1 MKNIIYTLAMAL
13 TACQAPRQDVADP
26 YQPRPIAYD
35 EALKPFY
42 HGVASGD
49 PLTDRV
55 IIWTRVT
62 PEENKPTDVTWR
74 VAEDSAFAAVIQEGL
89 VTTSA
94 ERDYTVKV
102 DVAGLRPDQ
111 PYYYQFEAL
120 GALSP
125 VGRTKTAPVSA
136 ADSLR
141 LAFASCSNYEFGYFN
156 AYGHLAQQPLYDAV
170 VHLGDYI
177 YEYAVGVYGDTTY
190 GRRNVPAHEIIT
202 LDDYRTRYALYRA
215 DPELQAAHAAHPWIT
230 IWDDH
235 EISNNAYVDGAQ
247 NHTPG
252 EEGDY
257 QSRRAAAVQAYYEW
271 LPIRGQAGDPL
282 YRSFDFGP
290 LAKLMVLDGRL
301 AGRSAPA
308 DSVTDPVFMDS
319 SRTMLGTPQ
328 RGWLEQELTGTDAV
342 WKVIGNQVIFSGLD
356 VSHFPNS
363 PDKYMDMWDGYP
375 VERAEFIKFLK
386 QQSVRNLIV
395 GTGDFHSSLGL
406 EIPDNPLQPSTYD
419 RADTS
424 QGLGVEFVVHSVN
437 ASNVNEWVGEDTA
450 RMVAR
455 LYQDPAHN
463 PHVRHA
469 NTSDHGYV
477 ELVLNPQEAQIR
489 WKYLRTLR
497 ERDYTLQQ
505 THRMTVPRQQA
516 RLEAFGI

>member
-1 MKNIIYTLAMAL
+1 MKNVIYLLAMAL
-13 TACQAPRQDVADP
+13 TACQSPQQEDTDG
-26 YQPRPIAYD
+26 YQLRPIAYD

-49 PLTDRV
+49 PLADQV

-62 PEENKPTDVTWR
+62 PQQNGAVEVSWQ
-74 VAEDSAFAAVIQEGL
+74 VAEDSTFATVVEKGS
-89 VTTSA
+89 VSTSA
-94 ERDYTVKV
+94 AQDYTVKV
-102 DVAGLRPDQ
+102 DVTGLRPNQ
-111 PYYYQFEAL
+111 RYYYQFEAL
-120 GALSP
+120 GTRSP
-125 VGRTKTAPVSA
+125 RGRTKTSPTEAV
-136 ADSLR
+136 DSLR

-156 AYGHLAQQPLYDAV
+156 AYGHLARQPLYDAV

-177 YEYAVGVYGDTTY
+177 YEYGVGVYGDTTY
-190 GRRNVPAHEIIT
+190 GRFNVPAHELIT
-202 LDDYRTRYALYRA
+202 LEDYRTRYALYRA
-215 DPELQAAHAAHPWIT
+215 DPDLQAAHAAHPWIT

-235 EISNNAYVDGAQ
+235 EISNNAYADGAQ

-257 QSRRAAAVQAYYEW
+257 SSRRAAAVQAYYEW
-271 LPIRGQAGDPL
+271 LPIRGQAGEPL
-282 YRSFDFGP
+282 YRSFEFGP

-308 DSVTDPVFMDS
+308 DSVASPAFLDS

-328 RGWLEQELTGTDAV
+328 LGWLEQELTSTEAE

-356 VSHFPNS
+356 VSHFPNA

-375 VERAEFIKFLK
+375 VERAHFIAFLK
-386 QQSVRNLIV
+386 DQRIDNLLV
-395 GTGDFHSSLGL
+395 GTGDFHSSLGM
-406 EIPDNPLQPSTYD
+406 EIPNDPLQPSTYD
-419 RADTS
+419 RSDTS
-424 QGLGVEFVVHSVN
+424 QGVGVEFVVHSIN

-450 RMVAR
+450 KMVAR
-455 LYQDPAHN
+455 LYRDPAHN

-477 ELVLNPQEAQIR
+477 ELVLSPTEAQIR

-497 ERDYTLQQ
+497 ERDYSLQQ
-505 THRMTVPRQQA
+505 THHMVVTKQRA
-516 RLEAFGI
+516 RLE